1 MSVEDKAKR
10 LVDHLQTVMEAAQRV
25 DAKNAALREK
35 LSRGELR
42 VLRVLGRER
51 HCVMGRLADSICLS
65 LSSATGIIDGL
76 IEKGLAKRE
85 RSPEDRRVVEVVL
98 TDAGRALHAEAMAGP
113 VEFAR
118 GLLKGLNG
126 DEQDALAGLFR
137 KIADRIE
144 SEKRAA

>member
-10 LVDHLQTVMEAAQRV
+10 LVGHLQTVMEAAQRV
-25 DAKNAALREK
+25 DARDAALRDQ

-76 IEKGLAKRE
+76 IEKGLVRRE
-85 RSPEDRRVVEVVL
+85 RSSEDRRVVGVVL
-98 TDAGRALHAEAMAGP
+98 TDAGRALHERAMAGP
-113 VEFAR
+113 VEFTR
-118 GLLKGLNG
+118 GLLKGLTAE
-126 DEQDALAGLFR
+126 EQDALSGLFR
-137 KIADRIE
+137 KIAERIE
-144 SEKRAA
+144 SESRAG